1 MNEEQEKTTA
11 PSPSVGADGEQPIS
25 ETVSNIPDSAGDYN
39 PAVPDL
45 YSYFREMERMSDPSY
60 LYTVT
65 MEDLFE
71 TVYDGRPEI
80 IEGLLHTGVYLLSG
94 SPKVGKS
101 FFMLQMAYHVS
112 MGLPLWGHTV
122 RKGAVLY
129 LALEDDYQRLQA
141 RLDRMYGVDN
151 PTRNLHLATCAHKLG
166 EGLEEQLKGFLQDH
180 PDTRL
185 IIVDVLKM
193 IRDDAASYSYSE
205 DYAVIQALREA
216 VTGYPVAMVVV
227 HHNRKEKADD
237 PFEMI
242 SGTNGLFGASDGG
255 IVLCKAKRT
264 DRVATLDITGRDQQD
279 QKLFLQMD
287 MEHLTWEL
295 EREEAEL
302 WKEPPDPLLE
312 EVSKLVTEEQPA
324 WSGTPTELASLI
336 PGDYTPNGL
345 SMRLN
350 VRAARLLEGY
360 QIRYEPIRTHDSRRI
375 KLTLIQSKA

>member
-1 MNEEQEKTTA
+1 MTETKETTV
-11 PSPSVGADGEQPIS
+11 PNPSVGADGEQPIS
-25 ETVSNIPDSAGDYN
+25 ETSVSIPDAAGNYN
-39 PAVPDL
+39 PAELDTEN
-45 YSYFREMERMSDPSY
+45 YFREMDRMTDPAY
-60 LYTVT
+60 LHTVT

-71 TVYDGRPEI
+71 TVYEGRPEI
-80 IEGLLHTGVYLLSG
+80 IEGLLHTGVYLLSD

-122 RKGAVLY
+122 RRGAVLY

-141 RLDRMYGVDN
+141 RLDRMYGVDD
-151 PTRNLHLATCAHKLG
+151 PARDLHLATCAHKLG
-166 EGLEEQLKGFLQDH
+166 EGLEEQLKGFLREH
-180 PDTRL
+180 PGTRL
-185 IIVDVLKM
+185 IIEDVLKM
-193 IRDDAASYSYSE
+193 IRYDNANYSYSE

-216 VTGYPVAMVVV
+216 MAGYPVAMVVV

-255 IVLCKAKRT
+255 LVLCKAKRT

-279 QKLFLQMD
+279 QRFFLQMD

-312 EVSKLVTEEQPA
+312 EVAKLVTEEKPV
-324 WSGTPTELASLI
+324 WNGTPTDLAELI
-336 PGDYTPNGL
+336 PGGFTANGL

-350 VRAARLLEGY
+350 VRAGRLMEEY

>member
-1 MNEEQEKTTA
+1 LTETKETTV
-11 PSPSVGADGEQPIS
+11 PNPSVGADGEQPIS
-25 ETVSNIPDSAGDYN
+25 ETSVSIPDAAGNYN
-39 PAVPDL
+39 PAELDTEN
-45 YSYFREMERMSDPSY
+45 YFREMDRMTDPAY
-60 LYTVT
+60 LHTVT

-71 TVYDGRPEI
+71 TVYEGRPEI
-80 IEGLLHTGVYLLSG
+80 IEGLLHTGVYLLSD

-122 RKGAVLY
+122 RRGAVLY

-141 RLDRMYGVDN
+141 RLDRMYGVDD
-151 PTRNLHLATCAHKLG
+151 PARDLHLATCAHKLG
-166 EGLEEQLKGFLQDH
+166 EGLEEQLKGFLREH
-180 PDTRL
+180 PGTRL
-185 IIVDVLKM
+185 IIEDVLKM
-193 IRDDAASYSYSE
+193 IRYDNANYSYSE

-216 VTGYPVAMVVV
+216 MAGYPVAMVVV

-255 IVLCKAKRT
+255 LVLCKAKRT

-279 QKLFLQMD
+279 QRFFLQMD

-312 EVSKLVTEEQPA
+312 EVAKLVTEEKPV
-324 WSGTPTELASLI
+324 WNGTPTDLAELI
-336 PGDYTPNGL
+336 PGGFTANGL

-350 VRAARLLEGY
+350 VRAGRLMEEY

>member
-1 MNEEQEKTTA
+1 MTETKETTV
-11 PSPSVGADGEQPIS
+11 PNPSVGADGEQPIS
-25 ETVSNIPDSAGDYN
+25 ETSVSIPDAAGNYN
-39 PAVPDL
+39 PAELDTEN
-45 YSYFREMERMSDPSY
+45 YFREMERMTDPAY
-60 LYTVT
+60 LHTVT

-71 TVYDGRPEI
+71 TVYEGRPEI

-101 FFMLQMAYHVS
+101 FFMLQLAYHVS
-112 MGLPLWGHTV
+112 MGLTLWGHAV

-129 LALEDDYQRLQA
+129 LALEDDYQRLQT

-151 PTRNLHLATCAHKLG
+151 PTRDLHLATCAHKLG
-166 EGLEEQLKGFLQDH
+166 EGLEEQLKGFLREH
-180 PDTRL
+180 PGTRL

-216 VTGYPVAMVVV
+216 VAGYPVAMVVV

-237 PFEMI
+237 PFEMV

-255 IVLCKAKRT
+255 LILCKAKRT

-279 QKLFLQMD
+279 QRFFLQMD

-312 EVSKLVTEEQPA
+312 EVAKLVTEEKPV
-324 WSGTPTELASLI
+324 WDGTPTELAELI
-336 PGDYTPNGL
+336 PGDFTANGL

-350 VRAARLLEGY
+350 VRAGRLMEEY
-360 QIRYEPIRTHDSRRI
+360 RIRYEPIRTHDSRRI

>member
-1 MNEEQEKTTA
+1 MTETKETTV
-11 PSPSVGADGEQPIS
+11 PNPSVGADGEQPIS
-25 ETVSNIPDSAGDYN
+25 ETSVSIPDAVGNYN
-39 PAVPDL
+39 PAALDTEN
-45 YSYFREMERMSDPSY
+45 YFREMDQMTDPAY
-60 LYTVT
+60 LHTVT

-71 TVYDGRPEI
+71 TVYEGRPEI

-101 FFMLQMAYHVS
+101 FFMLQMSYHVS
-112 MGLPLWGHTV
+112 MGLPLWNHAV

-151 PTRNLHLATCAHKLG
+151 PARDLHLATCAHKLG
-166 EGLEEQLKGFLQDH
+166 EGLEEQLKGFLREH
-180 PDTRL
+180 PGTRL

-193 IRDDAASYSYSE
+193 IRDDNASYSYSE

-216 VTGYPVAMVVV
+216 MAGYPVAMVVV

-255 IVLCKAKRT
+255 LVLCKAKRT

-279 QKLFLQMD
+279 QRFFLQMD

-312 EVSKLVTEEQPA
+312 EVAKLVTEEKPV
-324 WSGTPTELASLI
+324 WNGTPTDLAELI
-336 PGDYTPNGL
+336 PGGFTANGL

-350 VRAARLLEGY
+350 VRAGRLMEEY